1 MDNKYNIGYFGDA
14 RLEKTGW
21 HLCHRM
27 EQEKQV
33 CVRRL
38 GKNNA
43 GDKQF
48 RRFLANKKVTIEE
61 IEANISQ
68 KTSQAVK
75 NLHALVL
82 QDTTELNYQKHA
94 GRVRDLGPVGNGKDL
109 GCFIHP
115 GLVLNAQDLTCLGL
129 SSIKCWQRNGESREH
144 YKKLLIEEK
153 ESYRWLE
160 TAEMAKERLKKAAK
174 ITIIADRES
183 DIYEEWVRIPD
194 EKTNL
199 ITRACRDRKT
209 ANGSLYEEMGRFEVA
224 GVYEFEVKSRKAKKG
239 TKARST
245 HRAKLEIRF
254 GTVEIKKPGNC
265 TDKNAPKSL
274 CIQAIDVREVAETV
288 VAGED
293 PIHWRILTSHVLK
306 EIKDVLTIV
315 EWYCARWNIEQLFR
329 TLKRQGLDIESSQL
343 ESGFSIQKLAVIATY
358 VATMI
363 MQMVMARTGKD
374 QNVSVLFDEQECNV
388 LAQLIKKLEGKTEK
402 QKNPHPPHQLSWASW
417 GIARLGGWNG
427 YPSSRPPG
435 PITMFHG
442 IKKFLSILDGWNLFN
457 GQKDVYAQ

>member
-1 MDNKYNIGYFGDA
+1 MDTKYNIGYFGDE

-21 HLCHRM
+21 LLCQRM
-27 EQEKQV
+27 EEEKQV

-43 GDKQF
+43 RDKQF
-48 RRFLANKKVTIEE
+48 RRFLANKRVTIEE
-61 IEANISQ
+61 IEANISK
-68 KTSQAVK
+68 KTCQAVE
-75 NLHALVL
+75 NLEILVL

-94 GRVRDLGPVGNGKDL
+94 GRVHDLGPAGNGKDV

-115 GLVLNAQDLTCLGL
+115 GLVLNARDLTCLGL
-129 SSIKCWQRNGESREH
+129 SSIKCWQRSGESREH

-160 TAEMAKERLKKAAK
+160 TAQMAKDRLKKAAK

-183 DIYEEWVRIPD
+183 DIYEEWARIPD
-194 EKTNL
+194 TKTNL

-209 ANGSLYEEMGRFEVA
+209 ANGSLYEEMEKFDVA
-224 GVYEFEVKSRKAKKG
+224 GVYEFEVRGRKGKKD

-245 HRAKLEIRF
+245 HRAKLEICF
-254 GTVEIKKPGNC
+254 GTVEIKKSGNC

-274 CIQAIDVREVAETV
+274 RVQAIDVREVAETV
-288 VAGED
+288 VGGED
-293 PIHWRILTSHVLK
+293 PIHWRILTTHVIK
-306 EIKDVLTIV
+306 EIKDALTIV
-315 EWYCARWNIEQLFR
+315 KWYCARWNIEQLFR

-363 MQMVMARTGKD
+363 MQMVMARAGKD
-374 QNVSVLFDEQECNV
+374 QNISVLFDKEECNV
-388 LAQLIKKLEGKTEK
+388 LELLVKKLEGKTDK
-402 QKNPHPPHQLSWASW
+402 QKNPYPPHQLSWASW
-417 GIARLGGWNG
+417 IIARLGGWNG

-442 IKKFLSILDGWNLFN
+442 LKKFLNILDGWNLISDQQN
-457 GQKDVYAQ
+457 VYAH